1 MNKEHNGDGPP
12 RISESGILWIEEKL
26 THSVAFTATTYDW
39 LRQTDTMT
47 EEVDFSLGTSLSY
60 AINVL
65 ALLCGAT
72 FERQDVDLVR
82 LEGKRG
88 FDQLLVKYRDPDL
101 FKANRRYYHLTPFAA
116 EARRFLDGDRSP
128 NRTLMHELLEG
139 MRFDAP
145 VIERLKQ
152 LTEKVTMGQL
162 EWIEYVTQAREVLGD
177 LSGEDPF
184 S

>member
-1 MNKEHNGDGPP
+1 MPPP
-12 RISESGILWIEEKL
+12 RISESGIRWIEEKL
-26 THSVAFTATTYDW
+26 THSVAFTARAYDW
-39 LRQTDTMT
+39 LRHTDTMT
-47 EEVDFSLGTSLSY
+47 EEIDESLGISLSY
-60 AINVL
+60 AIDVL

-72 FERQDVDLVR
+72 FDRQDVDLVR

-101 FKANRRYYHLTPFAA
+101 YTANRRYHHVAPFAA
-116 EARRFLDGDRSP
+116 EARRLLDGDRSP
-128 NRTLMHELLEG
+128 NRTLMHELLEK

-145 VIERLKQ
+145 AIERMKQ

-162 EWIEYVTQAREVLGD
+162 EWSEYVAQAREVLGD